1 MLTESDLRELL
12 KYQPGQTVM
21 SLYLNTDPSE
31 GSADGYKLRLRTML
45 KDIDLPEDVDA
56 VERYFATQYD
66 WAGRSVAVFSCA
78 PDGFLRTYALAV
90 PLRSRVR
97 INEQPHVKPLADL
110 LDAFGGYGVALVDK
124 QGARLFYFH
133 LGELR
138 EQGGVLGEDIH
149 HTKRGGA
156 STVPGRRGGVAGT
169 SRHEEEV
176 TERNM
181 KESVDF
187 AVNFFSENHVRR
199 VLLGGTDENVSQ
211 FRSHLPKTWQS
222 LVVGSFHM
230 SMTASHAEVLEK
242 AMKVGHEAEQHREA
256 QLVDNLV
263 TSAAKGHGGVVR
275 LPDTLT
281 AVHDGRVLTLL
292 IREGLREPGYRCTGC
307 GFVTAQ
313 EHKKC
318 PYCEGA
324 FEKIPD
330 AVEMAVHQ
338 VMQQGGEVEVLHN
351 EALTSQF
358 GHIGALLRY

>member
-12 KYQPGQTVM
+12 KYQPGHTVV

-31 GSADGYKLRLRTML
+31 GNADGYKLRLRTLL
-45 KDIDLPEDVDA
+45 KDVELPDDVTA
-56 VERYFATQYD
+56 IERYFATQHD
-66 WAGRSVAVFSCA
+66 WAGRSVAIFSCA
-78 PDGFLRTYALAV
+78 PDGFLRAYPLAV

-97 INEQPHVKPLADL
+97 VNTQPHVKPLADL

-124 QGARLFYFH
+124 QGARLFSFH
-133 LGELR
+133 LGELS
-138 EQGGVLGEDIH
+138 EQDGVMGEDVH

-156 STVPGRRGGVAGT
+156 SSVAGRRGGVAGQT
-169 SRHEEEV
+169 RHEDEV
-176 TERNM
+176 AERNM

-187 AVNFFSENHVRR
+187 AVRFFSDNHVRR
-199 VLLGGTDENVSQ
+199 VLIGGTDENVAQ
-211 FRSHLPKTWQS
+211 FRTHLPKTWQS
-222 LVVGSFHM
+222 LVVGNFHM

-242 AMKVGHEAEQHREA
+242 AMKIGQEAEQRREA
-256 QLVDNLV
+256 QLVDTLV
-263 TSAAKGHGGVVR
+263 TSAAKGHNGVVR
-275 LPDTLT
+275 LADTLT

-292 IREGLREPGYRCTGC
+292 IREGLREPGYRCKGC

-313 EHKKC
+313 ELKKC
-318 PYCEGA
+318 AYCEGA

-338 VMQQGGEVEVLHN
+338 VMQQGGDVEVLHDDH
-351 EALTSQF
+351 LTGQF